1 MIFNL
6 YKNQQNLKFYKKA
19 AQLSNGRTT
28 INLPNGQGPGM
39 GDGIQLTNMEGTPL
53 QNNNTDSMQLKDV
66 IGDLLY
72 EISIP
77 NSNIEKIKTIA
88 ASTINAQIPPEFNG
102 QDDLMKMVVALGR
115 RSQEDPQK
123 TSINLD
129 TGEKENNIEDIATS
143 IAKMAGWNI
152 KELINN
158 ARDRNKTRQD
168 NKMSFTN
175 KNMSSIKISKK
186 RNPVENT
193 KDEQFKKEE
202 EEDPTKKR
210 KKGNPFKVLMGL
222 VGKMLDHG
230 MGRREI
236 INKVMKQKGNKWQEE
251 TVEKC
256 IKVVQNSRKK
266 EYVEKKSM
274 DNKFNLYKY
283 AQDKKISK
291 EKDVNIKD
299 FETRDSIYDI
309 HRNIKLMSTME
320 LISRLAYINGLLNFD
335 MFSSN
340 ENNGVGK
347 SINSR
352 QFKKDLESLKNELA
366 RRNYSKEEIDILQK
380 TVQGRNPQE

>member
-72 EISIP
+72 EIFIP

-347 SINSR
+347 SIDSR